1 MSRVGKLLGKASE
14 VELEGETFK
23 IYPLPVDD
31 IELFTKLSGNDET
44 KTKEAI
50 KELIYKSL
58 KQGEPDITMEE
69 IGRIP
74 VTHLTTI
81 SEAIIEVNGLKD
93 KLKKK
98 EET

>member
-50 KELIYKSL
+50 KELI
-58 KQGEPDITMEE
+58 
-69 IGRIP
+69 
-74 VTHLTTI
+74 
-81 SEAIIEVNGLKD
+81 
-93 KLKKK
+93 
-98 EET
+98 